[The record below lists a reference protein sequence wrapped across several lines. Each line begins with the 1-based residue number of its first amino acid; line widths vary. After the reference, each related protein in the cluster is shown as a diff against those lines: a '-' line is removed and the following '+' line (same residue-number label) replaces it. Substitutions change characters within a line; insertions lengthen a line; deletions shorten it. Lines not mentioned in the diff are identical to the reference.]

1 MFDVQFKMFLIRFQ
15 KNLEN
20 NGGIPMN
27 SFLATFHDY
36 YREEQRASVMKYLDE
51 LQDKELIDCKEVRPN
66 FIMIFLTSKGHSNF
80 GI

>member
-36 YREEQRASVMKYLDE
+36 YREEQRESVGIYLDE
-51 LQDKELIDCKEVRPN
+51 LQSKELIDCREVIAG
-66 FIMIFLTSKGHSNF
+66 FIMIFLTSKGHSYF